1 MKKVKL
7 QGKIISSTFVVTH
20 KDTVIAE
27 IDMLVEF
34 PTMNFAGQL
43 SKLPV
48 HTLTDDVLL
57 LEAIEE
63 QTTMLS
69 RFHETPLTKFVK
81 RL

>member
-7 QGKIISSTFVVTH
+7 QGKRISSTFVVKH
-20 KDTVIAE
+20 RDKVITE
-27 IDMLVEF
+27 IDMSAEF

-57 LEAIEE
+57 LEVIEE

-69 RFHETPLTKFVK
+69 RFHETSLTKFVK